1 MHWSATSSSTSSLGR
16 IPRGDKRAT
25 LRRVRARL
33 TAFLAVALVATTAA
47 CGGGG
52 PGDDRL
58 SQEEFRKQA
67 NAICDK
73 YDSKIQALGSP
84 SSAQEVS
91 GFVDRVIP
99 LLQQGISELRALKPP
114 EEAEDDYDRM
124 LDETEKAVPAAQK
137 LADAAEKNDAAAL
150 QEALDEARNADQ
162 ASDEIATKL
171 GLTGCASSE

>member
-1 MHWSATSSSTSSLGR
+1 
-16 IPRGDKRAT
+16 

-33 TAFLAVALVATTAA
+33 TAFLAVAVVATTAA

-52 PGDDRL
+52 DDRL
-58 SQEEFRKQA
+58 SQEEFQKQA
-67 NAICDK
+67 NAICEK
-73 YDSKIQALGSP
+73 YDSRIQALGSP
-84 SSAQEVS
+84 SSAQEVG
-91 GFVDRVIP
+91 GFVDQVIP

-114 EEAEDDYDRM
+114 AEAQDDYDRM

-137 LADAAEKNDAAAL
+137 LADAAEKSDAAAL
-150 QEALDEARNADQ
+150 QEALAEARKADQ

>member
-1 MHWSATSSSTSSLGR
+1 MHWTATFWSTSSLGR
-16 IPRGDKRAT
+16 ARRDHERAT
-25 LRRVRARL
+25 LRRVRAPL
-33 TAFLAVALVATTAA
+33 TTFLVVAFVATTAA

-52 PGDDRL
+52 DDRL
-58 SQEEFRKQA
+58 SQEEFQKQA

-73 YDSKIQALGSP
+73 YDSRIQALGTP

-91 GFVDRVIP
+91 GFVDQVIP

-114 EEAEDDYDRM
+114 ADVEDDYDRM
-124 LDETEKAVPAAQK
+124 LDQTEKAVPAAQK

-150 QEALDEARNADQ
+150 QEALDEARKADQ

-171 GLTGCASSE
+171 GLTGCASSQ

>member
-1 MHWSATSSSTSSLGR
+1 
-16 IPRGDKRAT
+16 

-33 TAFLAVALVATTAA
+33 TASFAVALVATTAA

-52 PGDDRL
+52 NDRL
-58 SQEEFRKQA
+58 SQEEFQRQA

-73 YDSKIQALGSP
+73 YDSRIQALGTP

-91 GFVDRVIP
+91 GFVDQVIP

-114 EEAEDDYDRM
+114 EDVEDDYDRM
-124 LDETEKAVPAAQK
+124 LDETEKAVPAARK
-137 LADAAEKNDAAAL
+137 LADAAEENDAAAL
-150 QEALDEARNADQ
+150 QEALAAARKADQ

-171 GLTGCASSE
+171 GLTGCASSD